1 LDLFIVF
8 LGLFFL
14 FFFLVF
20 KLLLSSRDSI
30 KTKDLLGAILVTV
43 SFVVTYVIS
52 EVVLSA
58 VIGGLG
64 SINSRLTFSVSMP
77 VALVSTWVSLIVSF
91 YYWEGIQK
99 KSLLINIVFL
109 SSISAFIVADILS
122 NIVQFL
128 L

>member
-1 LDLFIVF
+1 MDLFIVF